1 MPPPFFVGFD
11 RLSQKRAGL
20 VAIISAQMAV
30 ASYDKP
36 PEAKRTYTIPW
47 LVTIAPAVKITTSTW
62 QVPGD
67 LTKVGEDF
75 DDTTTTITLE
85 GGTANNQYIVYN
97 DIETDDG
104 QSDRGAIVIRVVD
117 AALIS
122 PPSQFETL
130 LAEALKVLQQKAA
143 KDTEE
148 YQIANRMMRHYGF
161 ADFLEYV
168 KWLQQR
174 VNQERRAASGA
185 GIFTTHYVR
194 PWEPGP

>member
-1 MPPPFFVGFD
+1 
-11 RLSQKRAGL
+11 
-20 VAIISAQMAV
+20 MAV

-47 LVTIAPAVKITTSTW
+47 LVDLAPAVKITASTW
-62 QVPGD
+62 QVPAD
-67 LTKVGEDF
+67 LTKVAEEF

-97 DIETDDG
+97 DIDTDDG
-104 QSDRGAIVIRVVD
+104 QSDRRAIVIRVVD
-117 AALIS
+117 AALIK

-130 LAEALKVLQQKAA
+130 LTEALNVLQQKAA